1 MDAKSIE
8 MVLSKIIDIDK
19 KTDVEVQKVRS
30 EIEERKNQLKN
41 IISEIE
47 ENSNIRHIEHGKKL
61 YDRILNDA
69 ELEIETIRKDNLV
82 YLASME
88 QIYEEKKSVL
98 IDKALKKLS
107 VDKWGS

>member
-8 MVLSKIIDIDK
+8 MVLINIIDIDK
-19 KTDVEVQKVRS
+19 KTDAEVQKVRS
-30 EIEERKNQLKN
+30 EIEARKNQLKD

-47 ENSNIRHIEHGKKL
+47 ENSNTRQVEHGKKL
-61 YDRILNDA
+61 YERILSEA
-69 ELEIETIRKDNLV
+69 ALETEKIQNDNLKN
-82 YLASME
+82 LAAME
-88 QIYEEKKSVL
+88 QLFNEKKSIM